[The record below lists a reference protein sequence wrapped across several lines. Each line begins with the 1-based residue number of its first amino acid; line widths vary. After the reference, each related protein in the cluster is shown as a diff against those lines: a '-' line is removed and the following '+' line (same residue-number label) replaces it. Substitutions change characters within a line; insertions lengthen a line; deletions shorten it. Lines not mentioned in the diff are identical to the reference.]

1 MAEPGESPEKVIRVY
16 RVSGYVEGPCE
27 NCHQEQRALLMFE
40 DYAMGY
46 ECLVCGHSERV
57 DRVDWIEGDK
67 LPPDWGLG

>member
-1 MAEPGESPEKVIRVY
+1 MAEPGESSEKVIRVY

-27 NCHQEQRALLMFE
+27 NCHKEQRALLMFE

>member
-1 MAEPGESPEKVIRVY
+1 MVEPGESPEKVIRVY
-16 RVSGYVEGPCE
+16 RVSGFVEGPCE

-40 DYAMGY
+40 DYRMGY
-46 ECLVCGHSERV
+46 ECLSCGHSERV

>member
-27 NCHQEQRALLMFE
+27 KCHQTQRALLMFE
-40 DYAMGY
+40 DYSMGY
-46 ECLVCGHSERV
+46 ECLSCGHSERV
-57 DRVDWIEGDK
+57 DRVDWIEGEK